1 MHKKQNEVSITMHI
15 FILSMSIKRG
25 FFALFAR
32 ILEKRI
38 NIQGKDKKGKMV
50 RILSTT
56 YYVIR

>member
-1 MHKKQNEVSITMHI
+1 MHKKQREVSVTMHI
-15 FILSMSIKRG
+15 FILSMSLKCV
-25 FFALFAR
+25 FSALYAG
-32 ILEKRI
+32 IMKKRI